1 MSCKCDIYFK
11 EDLGKPGFVP
21 HYIKPIRERD
31 DSIYNLVEDRT
42 YDPELAIEVQSWAEL
57 AVVGE
62 SFDNDVLHA
71 EIVDD

>member
-31 DSIYNLVEDRT
+31 DSIYDIVEERT
-42 YDPELAIEVQSWAEL
+42 YDPELAIEVQS
-57 AVVGE
+57 
-62 SFDNDVLHA
+62 
-71 EIVDD
+71 